1 MFHTCLTPLEAVYT
15 YIGGLLHH
23 DTEENNSIDHRLPAL
38 AYSDAA
44 LSKSGFHFV
53 RLVFKL
59 EKNMMMMMMNI

>member
-1 MFHTCLTPLEAVYT
+1 MWDKVFGGILYIYEYT
-15 YIGGLLHH
+15 
-23 DTEENNSIDHRLPAL
+23 SIDLRLPAL

-59 EKNMMMMMMNI
+59 QNHDDEQIINDWIKQN